1 MSHTKITGV
10 VTSDVQDKTI
20 VITVSSRLT
29 HPLYRKQ
36 YTRNRKY
43 IAHDEKNEAKKGD
56 TVEIIETR
64 PISRRKSFTLLR
76 IVESG
81 HGAVELKDEV
91 AETVS
96 QKKIVDEKPVKKSPK
111 KTEADV

>member
-20 VITVSSRLT
+20 VITVTSRLT

-43 IAHDEKNEAKKGD
+43 IAHDEKNEAKIGD

-64 PISRRKSFTLLR
+64 PISRRKSFRLLQ

-81 HGAVELKDEV
+81 HAAVELKEDTEIV
-91 AETVS
+91 AA
-96 QKKIVDEKPVKKSPK
+96 KKPKTSASSVK
-111 KTEADV
+111 KTESDA